1 MATAQRSMRV
11 TRIYTGADQQSH
23 FEDFEI
29 EMDDHGLIGHLS
41 ARHPVTNL
49 IFRHTD
55 SDYDYSWHNA
65 THRKYIVILEGGLD
79 VEIGDGTRRVFGA
92 GDILLAED
100 LAGQGHISRAVNGQ
114 PRRSLFITLD

>member
-1 MATAQRSMRV
+1 MAIAKRSMRV
-11 TRIYTGADQQSH
+11 TRLYTGVDQQSH

-41 ARHPVTNL
+41 ARHAVTGL

-55 SDYDYSWHNA
+55 SDYDYSWHTA
-65 THRKYIVILEGGLD
+65 PQRQYIVILEGGLD
-79 VEIGDGTRRVFGA
+79 VEIGDGTRRLFGA

-100 LAGQGHISRAVNGQ
+100 TTGQGHISRAVNGQ
-114 PRRSLFITLD
+114 PRRSLFITID

>member
-1 MATAQRSMRV
+1 MATALRSMRV

-41 ARHPVTNL
+41 ARHPVTHL

-65 THRKYIVILEGGLD
+65 PQRQYIVILEGGLD

-100 LAGQGHISRAVNGQ
+100 LTGQGHISRAVNGQ

>member
-1 MATAQRSMRV
+1 MAPAQRSMRV

-41 ARHPVTNL
+41 ARHPVTHL

-65 THRKYIVILEGGLD
+65 PQRQYIVILEGGLD

-92 GDILLAED
+92 GVILLAED
-100 LAGQGHISRAVNGQ
+100 LTGQGHISRAVNGQ